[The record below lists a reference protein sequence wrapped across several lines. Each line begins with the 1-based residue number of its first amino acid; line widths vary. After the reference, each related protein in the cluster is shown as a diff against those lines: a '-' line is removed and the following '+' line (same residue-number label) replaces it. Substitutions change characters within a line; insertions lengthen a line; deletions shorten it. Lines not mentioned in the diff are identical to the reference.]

1 MRRAAPAAAPVAV
14 DKEVKRKQRM
24 GDIKLDLHR
33 VLLDNLNLAALEH
46 ATEAD
51 LRAEINAISAEHLND
66 NAIVL
71 GREDRIILN
80 KELYDEVT
88 GLGPLETLLQD
99 ESVNDI
105 LVNGPQQIFV
115 ERSGKLE
122 LTDVTFKDERHLL
135 RIIDKIVSAVGRRV
149 DESKPY
155 VDARLKDGS
164 RFNAMV
170 PPVAVDGSLVSI
182 RKFKKDKL
190 GIDDLVQF
198 GAFSEEMAAY
208 LQAAVSTRLNVIV
221 SGGTGSGKTT
231 TLNALSSFIA
241 DDERILTIEDTA
253 ELQLQQTHVGRMES
267 RPPNVEGKGEV
278 SPRDCLKNAL
288 RMRPDRIIVG
298 ETRGEEVIDMLQA
311 MNTGH
316 DGSMTTIHA
325 NNPRDGISRLE
336 NMVAMAGIEMPLKAV
351 RSQISSAVNLIV
363 QASRLQDGSRRMTSI
378 TEITGMEGDV
388 ISMQEIFRFQRV
400 GPDARQQDHRPL
412 SQPQACAATSPSA
425 SASGAMICPRPSLNP
440 SQRSK
445 PHGHQCR
452 THHLRSDLYRRAG
465 ARRRASIWRL
475 FGRSISLNSR
485 VNRRLEMIEKGDTP
499 RGGAGQICARR
510 CSSTRK
516 SKGIPLY
523 SLWLSEKAQ
532 KGRDCLLP
540 ATADHGDGRPF
551 GSVLPWP
558 DRRHRDRSTRA
569 HRRLHRHGGRCCV
582 YVGVHES
589 QQAHGDHRR
598 TAPRCGRADG
608 ALLARRSPVHQRH
621 HHREQRNPRP
631 ACLRIRCDRG

>member
-1 MRRAAPAAAPVAV
+1 MFSKYKKPGAASAKPAAHVTPIEIAKPTLPAAASMRRALAPAAAAPV

-24 GDIKLDLHR
+24 GEIKLDLHR

-46 ATEAD
+46 ATEMD
-51 LRAEINAISAEHLND
+51 LRQEINDIAAEFLNE

-71 GREDRIILN
+71 GREDRMILN
-80 KELYDEVT
+80 SELYDEVT
-88 GLGPLETLLQD
+88 GLGPLETLLKD
-99 ESVNDI
+99 DSVNDI
-105 LVNGPQQIFV
+105 LVNGPHQIFV
-115 ERSGKLE
+115 ERDGKLQ

-149 DESKPY
+149 DESNPY

-190 GIDDLVQF
+190 GIDDLVNF
-198 GAFSEEMAAY
+198 GAFTEEMAAY
-208 LQAAVSTRLNVIV
+208 LQAAVATRLNIIV

-231 TLNALSSFIA
+231 TLNALSSFIDNA
-241 DDERILTIEDTA
+241 ERILTIEDTA

-325 NNPRDGISRLE
+325 NSARDGVSRLE
-336 NMVAMAGIEMPLKAV
+336 NMIAMAGIEMPLKAV

-388 ISMQEIFRFQRV
+388 ISMQEIFRYQRV
-400 GPDARQQDHRPL
+400 GLTPDNKIIGHFT
-412 SQPQACAATSPSA
+412 AT
-425 SASGAMICPRPSLNP
+425 GV
-440 SQRSK
+440 RS
-445 PHGHQCR
+445 HYAERFRMWGY
-452 THHLRSDLYRRAG
+452 DLP
-465 ARRRASIWRL
+465 ASIYEP
-475 FGRSISLNSR
+475 I
-485 VNRRLEMIEKGDTP
+485 
-499 RGGAGQICARR
+499 A
-510 CSSTRK
+510 
-516 SKGIPLY
+516 
-523 SLWLSEKAQ
+523 AQ
-532 KGRDCLLP
+532 
-540 ATADHGDGRPF
+540 
-551 GSVLPWP
+551 
-558 DRRHRDRSTRA
+558 
-569 HRRLHRHGGRCCV
+569 
-582 YVGVHES
+582 
-589 QQAHGDHRR
+589 
-598 TAPRCGRADG
+598 
-608 ALLARRSPVHQRH
+608 
-621 HHREQRNPRP
+621 
-631 ACLRIRCDRG
+631 

>member
-1 MRRAAPAAAPVAV
+1 MFSKYKKADATPAQAAAVKAVETIKPMEKTPAAVSMRRASQPAAASPI

-24 GDIKLDLHR
+24 SDIKLDLHR

-51 LRAEINAISAEHLND
+51 LRQEINAITAEHL
-66 NAIVL
+66 AEQSIVL
-71 GREDRIILN
+71 GREDRMTLN
-80 KELYDEVT
+80 SELYDEVT
-88 GLGPLETLLQD
+88 GLGPLETLLKD

-149 DESKPY
+149 DESNPY

-198 GAFSEEMAAY
+198 GAFTEEMAAY
-208 LQAAVSTRLNVIV
+208 LQAAVATRLNIIV

-231 TLNALSSFIA
+231 TLNALSSFIDNA
-241 DDERILTIEDTA
+241 ERILTIEDTA

-325 NNPRDGISRLE
+325 NSARDGVSRLE
-336 NMVAMAGIEMPLKAV
+336 NMIAMAGIEMPLKAV

-388 ISMQEIFRFQRV
+388 ISMQEIFRYQRV
-400 GPDARQQDHRPL
+400 GLTPDNKIIGHFT
-412 SQPQACAATSPSA
+412 AT
-425 SASGAMICPRPSLNP
+425 GV
-440 SQRSK
+440 RS
-445 PHGHQCR
+445 HYAERFRMWGY
-452 THHLRSDLYRRAG
+452 DLP
-465 ARRRASIWRL
+465 ASIYEP
-475 FGRSISLNSR
+475 I
-485 VNRRLEMIEKGDTP
+485 
-499 RGGAGQICARR
+499 A
-510 CSSTRK
+510 
-516 SKGIPLY
+516 
-523 SLWLSEKAQ
+523 AQ
-532 KGRDCLLP
+532 
-540 ATADHGDGRPF
+540 
-551 GSVLPWP
+551 
-558 DRRHRDRSTRA
+558 
-569 HRRLHRHGGRCCV
+569 
-582 YVGVHES
+582 
-589 QQAHGDHRR
+589 
-598 TAPRCGRADG
+598 
-608 ALLARRSPVHQRH
+608 
-621 HHREQRNPRP
+621 
-631 ACLRIRCDRG
+631 